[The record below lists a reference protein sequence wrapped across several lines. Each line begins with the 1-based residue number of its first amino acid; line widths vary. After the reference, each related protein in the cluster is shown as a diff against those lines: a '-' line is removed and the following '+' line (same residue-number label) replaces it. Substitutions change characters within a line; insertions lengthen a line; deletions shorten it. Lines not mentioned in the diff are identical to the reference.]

1 MSGLGESAADPAGN
15 DSRKRKGSP
24 CDTLGQ
30 SNEKRRRE
38 QENKYLEELAE
49 LLSANIGDIDSLSVK
64 PDKCKILKKT
74 VDQIQQMKRMEQEKA
89 RAAADDEVQ
98 KADISSSSQG
108 VIEKESLGPL
118 LLEALDGFFF
128 VVNREGRIV
137 FVSENVTSY
146 LGYNQEELMNTSMY
160 TLLHVGDHAEF
171 VKNLLPKSLV
181 NGVPWPQE
189 ATGRS
194 SHTFNCRMLI
204 RPPDDPGVESQEAGQ
219 GYEAM
224 QCFTVSQPKSMK
236 EEGEDLQSCL
246 ICIARRIPRP
256 APAAATTT
264 SESFITKQDTT
275 GKIISIDTSSLRA
288 SGSTGWEDLVRKC
301 IYAFF
306 QAQGREP
313 SYAKQ
318 LFQEVMTRGTA
329 SSPSYR
335 FTLSDGTVL
344 SAHTKCRLC
353 CPQSPEMQPYIVG
366 IHIIEREPSS
376 VSPQDNPNPA
386 MSLPR
391 LSPSMNPIISPA
403 QGFSSTTSSSNG
415 NMLTSSV
422 NQQPSSGVHNVGNPS
437 TTQAN
442 FRCSPGN
449 PAGGSIGLNQGQ
461 AGPQN
466 NNHHV
471 NFNSSPMSSPGISPP
486 QFMSPKPRGSPGLGS
501 RSRATGNPFS
511 PTMPAIHSPGA
522 MASSGCSNSNSRQF
536 PSTPLNSMHG
546 LSEGPSPPAGFSATS
561 PLGCN
566 SNSRSFANTP
576 VNSMQGP
583 SEGPITP
590 LGYSTT
596 SPGLRQLSSQSSP
609 GRLNI
614 QPLKVEQKDSKEIA
628 SILRDMIHPDNGSSD
643 GNKLMDSGHQHG
655 SDRLSDGEN
664 KCPQTTS
671 SHRLV
676 KLLATTAEQ
685 QLRLADMDT
694 NCRDPLSCTGSSNS
708 TCSNSSSGT
717 CPSSHSS
724 LTERHKILHR
734 LLQEGSPSDI
744 STLSLETD
752 KKDSGSGAAA
762 VSSQASTNPS
772 DVKIE
777 QDAAKK
783 KESKDHQL
791 LRVLL
796 DNDEKDLAA
805 GPSLSLDDVK
815 VKVEKTEQMEL
826 CQPAPLTKTAQED
839 VKLEPQNQYASDL
852 DQLDQL
858 LPSLEKAASMPGFCR
873 SERTGNSGPGVT
885 VKPEMLT
892 SPMARTPTRQNSFT
906 GGRSLHS
913 SQSSFDFCDPL
924 EPVQLGLNQFPSAS
938 DGSPRSGVTPEQG
951 RGTVPGSSPFQS
963 DTGLPELELGLTDHH
978 FGQSG
983 MGEQLPWMDSNMA
996 SINRGPMSKQEDQC
1010 LSSPLD
1016 DLLSPPTTIEGRNDE
1031 KALFEQLVSFLSGKD
1046 ETELAELDRA
1056 LGIDKL
1062 VQGGGLE
1069 ALTERYPPQH
1079 AAQSVMMEQK
1089 PGMYPQPYP
1098 SISPSASFHSVFP
1111 TMVRQKPSFGPM
1123 PVQVQQP
1130 PRGAY
1135 PTSVGMQPRQIL
1147 NRPQGVPNQL
1157 RIQLQQRLQG
1167 QQQIFQ
1173 QNRQAILNQYGAG
1186 GPVNISMRPGMQ
1198 QQMSPQRLVL
1208 PRLRYWEAEEP
1219 YWTDSRSEPCLTG
1232 SQIIA
1237 EPPLNAQMLAQRQ
1250 RELYSQQHRQKQL
1263 MHQRAILMRQQSF
1276 GNTLPTS
1283 GGLPITMGAARL
1295 PQGAPQQ
1302 FPYPPS
1308 YGTNTGNPPA
1318 STSPFSPLSPGSE
1331 LANRSGMVNRGLMGS
1346 VGGQFGAGMNPQ
1358 IQQNVFQF
1366 SGPGVGQQGDPAFS
1380 SSLSPTSPLLSPRIT
1395 PSQSPMLQ
1403 QTPTTPGYQSPEMK
1417 PWQQTSMGSNS
1428 VFSQSGPGQPSPS
1441 QQGMYNNMSI
1451 TVSMAGGNTNVQNM
1465 NPITGQMQMNSMQ
1478 MPSLNSLCSEPVND
1492 STLRPAGLYCNQ
1504 LSSSDLLKTESDGAQ
1519 VQQVQV
1525 FADVQCTV
1533 NLVGGDSY
1541 LNQSSSPMGSQKNTS
1556 SGSTTPQAQQKSL
1569 LQQLL
1574 TE

>member
-1 MSGLGESAADPAGN
+1 MSGLGDGASEPAGN

-89 RAAADDEVQ
+89 RTAADDDVQ
-98 KADISSSSQG
+98 KSDISSSSQG
-108 VIEKESLGPL
+108 MIEKESLGPL

-128 VVNREGRIV
+128 VVNREGRVV

-146 LGYNQEELMNTSMY
+146 LGYNQEELMNSSVY
-160 TLLHVGDHAEF
+160 SILHVGDHAEF

-204 RPPDDPGVESQEAGQ
+204 RPPDEPGVGNQEARQ
-219 GYEAM
+219 RYEAM
-224 QCFTVSQPKSMK
+224 QCFTVSQPKSIK
-236 EEGEDLQSCL
+236 EEGEDFHSCL

-256 APAAATTT
+256 AAPAATAT
-264 SESFITKQDTT
+264 SESFITRQDTT

-335 FTLSDGTVL
+335 FTLNDGTVL

-353 CPQSPEMQPYIVG
+353 CPQSPEMQPYIMG
-366 IHIIEREPSS
+366 IHTIEREHGPL
-376 VSPQDNPNPA
+376 SPQETPNSA
-386 MSLPR
+386 MPLPR
-391 LSPSMNPIISPA
+391 LSPSMNPNISPA
-403 QGFSSTTSSSNG
+403 QGFSSTTSSNG
-415 NMLTSSV
+415 SMLTTSL
-422 NQQPSSGVHNVGNPS
+422 NQQPSSALNNINNPNGN
-437 TTQAN
+437 QAG
-442 FRCSPGN
+442 FACSPGN
-449 PAGGSIGLNQGQ
+449 PAGAGNVLNQGQ
-461 AGPQN
+461 GGPQ

-486 QFMSPKPRGSPGLGS
+486 QFMSPRPRGSPGLVTRPRVS
-501 RSRATGNPFS
+501 GNPFS
-511 PTMPAIHSPGA
+511 PTMPSIHSPGG
-522 MASSGCSNSNSRQF
+522 MAGSGCSNSNSRQF
-536 PSTPLNSMHG
+536 ANTPLNSMHG
-546 LSEGPSPPAGFSATS
+546 LNEGPSPPAGFSATS

-566 SNSRSFANTP
+566 SNSRSFPNTP
-576 VNSMQGP
+576 VNSLQG
-583 SEGPITP
+583 SNEGPTTP
-590 LGYSTT
+590 VGYSTT
-596 SPGLRQLSSQSSP
+596 SPVLRQMSSQGSP
-609 GRLNI
+609 GRLNM
-614 QPLKVEQKDSKEIA
+614 QPMKIEPKDSKEIA
-628 SILRDMIHPDNGSSD
+628 SILRDMIHPDNSSSD
-643 GNKLMDSGHQHG
+643 ANKPLDSSQQHG
-655 SDRLSDGEN
+655 IDRLSEGEN
-664 KCPQTTS
+664 KCPQTSS

-685 QLRLADMDT
+685 QLRLADVDT
-694 NCRDPLSCTGSSNS
+694 SCRDPLSCTGSSNS

-744 STLSLETD
+744 STLSLDND
-752 KKDSGSGAAA
+752 KKDSGSGLAHA
-762 VSSQASTNPS
+762 SSQTSANPPN
-772 DVKIE
+772 VKLE
-777 QDAAKK
+777 QDTAKK
-783 KESKDHQL
+783 KETKDHQL

-796 DNDEKDLAA
+796 DKEEKELSA
-805 GPSLSLDDVK
+805 GPTLSLDDVK
-815 VKVEKTEQMEL
+815 IKVEKTEQIETCL
-826 CQPAPLTKTAQED
+826 PAPLTKSVQED
-839 VKLEPQNQYASDL
+839 VKLETQNRYATDL

-858 LPSLEKAASMPGFCR
+858 LPSLEKAAQMPGFCR
-873 SERTGNSGPGVT
+873 SDRMENSAPGVT
-885 VKPEMLT
+885 VNPEVLSNSLQS
-892 SPMARTPTRQNSFT
+892 SPMSRTPTRLNTFN
-906 GGRSLHS
+906 GGRGLHNN
-913 SQSSFDFCDPL
+913 QSSFDFCDPM
-924 EPVQLGLNQFPSAS
+924 EPVQLGLNQFPSPNDS
-938 DGSPRSGVTPEQG
+938 SPRSGATPEQS
-951 RGTVPGSSPFQS
+951 RGTLPGSSPFQS
-963 DTGLPELELGLTDHH
+963 DPGLQELELRLADHH
-978 FGQSG
+978 FGQAG
-983 MGEQLPWMDSNMA
+983 MGEQISWADNTMA
-996 SINRGPMSKQEDQC
+996 SMTRAPMSKQED
-1010 LSSPLD
+1010 SPLD
-1016 DLLSPPTTIEGRNDE
+1016 DLLSPPTTVEGRNDE
-1031 KALFEQLVSFLSGKD
+1031 KAILDQLVSFLSGRD

-1069 ALTERYPPQH
+1069 ALTDRYPQQH
-1079 AAQSVMMEQK
+1079 AAPSLMMEQK
-1089 PGMYPQPYP
+1089 PGMYPYP
-1098 SISPSASFHSVFP
+1098 SVSPSASLHSVFP
-1111 TMVRQKPSFGPM
+1111 TMVRQKPSFGSM

-1135 PTSVGMQPRQIL
+1135 PTNIGMQPRPTL
-1147 NRPQGVPNQL
+1147 NRPQVVPNQL

-1167 QQQIFQ
+1167 QQQLLQ
-1173 QNRQAILNQYGAG
+1173 QNRQAILNQYGTG
-1186 GPVNISMRPGMQ
+1186 GPVNIGMRPGMQ
-1198 QQMSPQRLVL
+1198 QPLSPQRLVL
-1208 PRLRYWEAEEP
+1208 PRIRCWESEEP
-1219 YWTDSRSEPCLTG
+1219 HWTDSRSEPCLSG
-1232 SQIIA
+1232 SQFIA

-1250 RELYSQQHRQKQL
+1250 RELYSQQHRQRQL

-1276 GNTLPTS
+1276 GNPIPTS
-1283 GGLPITMGAARL
+1283 GGLPMQMGASRL

-1302 FPYPPS
+1302 FPYPTS
-1308 YGTNTGNPPA
+1308 YGTNQVNPPA
-1318 STSPFSPLSPGSE
+1318 STSPFSALSPSSE
-1331 LANRSGMVNRGLMGS
+1331 VALGNRSSMVNRGLMGN

-1366 SGPGVGQQGDPAFS
+1366 SGPGMGQQSDPAFT

-1417 PWQQTSMGSNS
+1417 PWQQSSAGSNS
-1428 VFSQSGPGQPSPS
+1428 VFSQSGQGQPT

-1451 TVSMAGGNTNVQNM
+1451 TVSMAGGNTSVPNM
-1465 NPITGQMQMNSMQ
+1465 NQMTGQMQMNSMQ
-1478 MPSLNSLCSEPVND
+1478 MPSLNSMCSEQVND
-1492 STLRPAGLYCNQ
+1492 PALRSAGLYCNQ
-1504 LSSSDLLKTESDGAQ
+1504 LSSSDLLKTEADGAQ

-1541 LNQSSSPMGSQKNTS
+1541 LNQSGGPIGSQKSTS
-1556 SGSTTPQAQQKSL
+1556 SGPTTPQAQQKSL